1 MNAINE
7 YLDNMFKTFP
17 DTPEVRRARMELA
30 QMMEDKYTELID
42 EGKTENEAVG
52 IVISEFGNLSELS
65 DILGLDGII
74 DEDKN
79 YNYNSNNAKSDR
91 NNHNNVL
98 HRTISI
104 AVVTLVIIIAALVV
118 VNTITNSES
127 SKSSKTAEAIEHK
140 SDIAEDETEKDSDTS
155 NNIYTYN
162 EEVESFTNVEVQVN
176 VLDVYIQSG
185 DKYEVNIECDERV
198 KPELEINDNTLIL
211 KSLKNVKNLPSD
223 IKNVCYITV
232 PVDTELGSININSD
246 VGDVQIDNMLAQ
258 NIILTVSVGD
268 VIVNGSDIK
277 TCDIEASVGDVTLTD
292 TKFDNIQAQVDTG
305 DTQITTTENLSDYS
319 FDITTDVGD
328 ISINNDE
335 YEDKYT
341 KTGSADKQIKVTS
354 SVGCVKVNY

>member
-1 MNAINE
+1 MNVINE
-7 YLDNMFKTFP
+7 YLDNMFKTLP
-17 DTPEVRRARMELA
+17 DTPEVRRARIELA

-79 YNYNSNNAKSDR
+79 YNSNNAKSGSR
-91 NNHNNVL
+91 NHNNIL
-98 HRTISI
+98 LRTISI
-104 AVVTLVIIIAALVV
+104 VAATLVIIIAAMVV
-118 VNTITNSES
+118 VNTLTSSES
-127 SKSSKTAEAIEHK
+127 SKSGEAVENK
-140 SDIAEDETEKDSDTS
+140 KNSDTS
-155 NNIYTYN
+155 SNIYTYN
-162 EEVESFTNVEVQVN
+162 EEVERFTNIEVKVN
-176 VLDVYIQSG
+176 VIDVYVQSG
-185 DKYEVNIECDERV
+185 DKYEVKIECDERV
-198 KPELEINDNTLIL
+198 KPEFEIKDNILIL
-211 KSLKNVKNLPSD
+211 KSLQDVNNIPYNT
-223 IKNVCYITV
+223 KNVCYITV
-232 PVDTELGSININSD
+232 PADIELGSININSD
-246 VGDVQIDNMLAQ
+246 VGDVQIDNTLAQ
-258 NIILTVSVGD
+258 NIILTVAVGD

-335 YEDKYT
+335 YEEKYT
-341 KTGSADKQIKVTS
+341 KTGSADKQIKVIS

>member
-1 MNAINE
+1 MNVINE
-7 YLDNMFKTFP
+7 YLDNMFKTLP
-17 DTPEVRRARMELA
+17 DTPEVRRARIELA

-79 YNYNSNNAKSDR
+79 YNSNNAKSGSR
-91 NNHNNVL
+91 NHNNIL
-98 HRTISI
+98 LRTISI
-104 AVVTLVIIIAALVV
+104 VAATLVIIIAALVV
-118 VNTITNSES
+118 VNTLTS
-127 SKSSKTAEAIEHK
+127 SKSGEAVENK
-140 SDIAEDETEKDSDTS
+140 KNSDTS
-155 NNIYTYN
+155 SNIYTYN
-162 EEVESFTNVEVQVN
+162 EEVERFTNIEVKVN
-176 VLDVYIQSG
+176 VIDVYIQSG
-185 DKYEVNIECDERV
+185 DKYEVKIECDERV
-198 KPELEINDNTLIL
+198 KPEFEIKDNILIL
-211 KSLKNVKNLPSD
+211 KSLQDVNNIPYNT
-223 IKNVCYITV
+223 KNVCYITV
-232 PVDTELGSININSD
+232 PADTELGSININSD
-246 VGDVQIDNMLAQ
+246 VGDVQIDNILAQ
-258 NIILTVSVGD
+258 NIILTVAVGD

-335 YEDKYT
+335 YEEKYT
-341 KTGSADKQIKVTS
+341 KTGSADKQIKVIS

>member
-1 MNAINE
+1 MNVINE

-17 DTPEVRRARMELA
+17 DTPEVRRARIELA

-79 YNYNSNNAKSDR
+79 YNSNNAKSGSR
-91 NNHNNVL
+91 NHNNIL
-98 HRTISI
+98 LRTISI
-104 AVVTLVIIIAALVV
+104 VAATLVIIIAALVV
-118 VNTITNSES
+118 VNTLTS
-127 SKSSKTAEAIEHK
+127 SKSG
-140 SDIAEDETEKDSDTS
+140 ETVENKKNSDTS
-155 NNIYTYN
+155 SNIYTDN
-162 EEVESFTNVEVQVN
+162 EEVERFTNIEVKVN
-176 VLDVYIQSG
+176 VIDVYIQSG
-185 DKYEVNIECDERV
+185 DKYEVKIECDERV
-198 KPELEINDNTLIL
+198 KPEFEIKDNILIL
-211 KSLKNVKNLPSD
+211 KSLQDVNNIPYNT
-223 IKNVCYITV
+223 KNVCYITV
-232 PVDTELGSININSD
+232 PADTELGSININSD
-246 VGDVQIDNMLAQ
+246 VGDVQIDNTLAQ

-305 DTQITTTENLSDYS
+305 DTQITTTEKLSDYS

-335 YEDKYT
+335 YEEKYT
-341 KTGSADKQIKVTS
+341 KTGSADKQIKVIS

>member
-1 MNAINE
+1 MNVINE

-17 DTPEVRRARMELA
+17 DTPEVRRARIELA

-74 DEDKN
+74 YEDK
-79 YNYNSNNAKSDR
+79 NYNSNNAKSGSR
-91 NNHNNVL
+91 NHNNIL
-98 HRTISI
+98 LRTISI
-104 AVVTLVIIIAALVV
+104 VAATLVIIIAALVV
-118 VNTITNSES
+118 VNTLTS
-127 SKSSKTAEAIEHK
+127 SKNGEAVENK
-140 SDIAEDETEKDSDTS
+140 SNIAADGTKKNSDTS
-155 NNIYTYN
+155 SNIYTDN
-162 EEVESFTNVEVQVN
+162 EEVERFTNIEVKVN
-176 VLDVYIQSG
+176 VIDVYIQSG
-185 DKYEVNIECDERV
+185 DKYEIKIECDERV
-198 KPELEINDNTLIL
+198 KPEFEIKDNILIL
-211 KSLKNVKNLPSD
+211 KSLQDVNNIPYNT
-223 IKNVCYITV
+223 KNVCYITV
-232 PVDTELGSININSD
+232 PADTELGSININSD
-246 VGDVQIDNMLAQ
+246 VGDVQIDNTLAQ

-305 DTQITTTENLSDYS
+305 DTQITTTEKLSDYS

-335 YEDKYT
+335 YEEKYT
-341 KTGSADKQIKVTS
+341 KTGSADKQIKVIS

>member
-1 MNAINE
+1 MNVINE

-17 DTPEVRRARMELA
+17 DTPEVRRARIELA
-30 QMMEDKYTELID
+30 QMMEDKYTELIA

-74 DEDKN
+74 YEDK
-79 YNYNSNNAKSDR
+79 NYNSNNAKSGSR
-91 NNHNNVL
+91 NHNNIL
-98 HRTISI
+98 LRTISI
-104 AVVTLVIIIAALVV
+104 VAATLVIIIAALVV
-118 VNTITNSES
+118 VNTLTS
-127 SKSSKTAEAIEHK
+127 SKSGEAVENK
-140 SDIAEDETEKDSDTS
+140 SNIAADGTKKNSDTS
-155 NNIYTYN
+155 SNIYTDN
-162 EEVESFTNVEVQVN
+162 EEVERFTNIEVKVN
-176 VLDVYIQSG
+176 VIDVYIQSG
-185 DKYEVNIECDERV
+185 DKYEVKIECDERV
-198 KPELEINDNTLIL
+198 KPELEIKDNILIL
-211 KSLKNVKNLPSD
+211 KSLQDVNNIPYNT
-223 IKNVCYITV
+223 KNVCYITV
-232 PVDTELGSININSD
+232 PADTELGSININSD
-246 VGDVQIDNMLAQ
+246 VGDVQIDNTLAQ

-335 YEDKYT
+335 YEEKYT
-341 KTGSADKQIKVTS
+341 KTGSADKQIKVIS

>member
-1 MNAINE
+1 MNVINE

-17 DTPEVRRARMELA
+17 DTPEVRRARIELA

-79 YNYNSNNAKSDR
+79 YNSNNAKSGSR
-91 NNHNNVL
+91 NHNNIL
-98 HRTISI
+98 LRTISI
-104 AVVTLVIIIAALVV
+104 VAATLVIIIAALVV
-118 VNTITNSES
+118 VNTLTS
-127 SKSSKTAEAIEHK
+127 SKSGEAVENK
-140 SDIAEDETEKDSDTS
+140 KNSDTS
-155 NNIYTYN
+155 SNIYTYN
-162 EEVESFTNVEVQVN
+162 EEVERFTNIEVKVN
-176 VLDVYIQSG
+176 VIDVYIQSG
-185 DKYEVNIECDERV
+185 DKYEVKIECDERV
-198 KPELEINDNTLIL
+198 KPEFEIKDNILIL
-211 KSLKNVKNLPSD
+211 KSLQDVNNIPYNT
-223 IKNVCYITV
+223 KNVCYITV
-232 PVDTELGSININSD
+232 PADTELGSVNINSD
-246 VGDVQIDNMLAQ
+246 VGDVQIDNILAQ
-258 NIILTVSVGD
+258 NIILTVAVGD

-277 TCDIEASVGDVTLTD
+277 TCDIDASVGDVTLTD

-335 YEDKYT
+335 YEEKYT

-354 SVGCVKVNY
+354 SVGYVKVNY

>member
-74 DEDKN
+74 DEDKK
-79 YNYNSNNAKSDR
+79 YNSNNAKSDST
-91 NNHNNVL
+91 NHNNILQRV
-98 HRTISI
+98 ISI
-104 AVVTLVIIIAALVV
+104 VVVTMIIIIATLVA
-118 VNTITNSES
+118 VNTLTSSES
-127 SKSSKTAEAIEHK
+127 PKSSETAETIDYK
-140 SDIAEDETEKDSDTS
+140 SDIAEDETEKDSDIKS
-155 NNIYTYN
+155 DIYTYN

-232 PVDTELGSININSD
+232 PADISLDSINMNSD
-246 VGDVQIDNMLAQ
+246 IGDVQLDNILAQ
-258 NIILTVSVGD
+258 NSILTVSIGD
-268 VIVNGSDIK
+268 IIVNNSDIQILGI
-277 TCDIEASVGDVTLTD
+277 DAPVGDVTLVD
-292 TKFDNIQAQVDTG
+292 TKFDNIQAQVDAG
-305 DTQITTTENLSDYS
+305 DIQITTTENLSDYS
-319 FDITTDVGD
+319 FDIQTAIGD
-328 ISINNDE
+328 ININDRE
-335 YEDKYT
+335 YEENYT
-341 KTGSADKQIKVTS
+341 KTGSTDKQIKVIS
-354 SVGCVKVNY
+354 SVGDVKVNY